1 MDPTERQVIDDLFAK
16 LRQAEQQAGPR
27 DGQAEQHIGTLLRDH
42 PAAPYYMA
50 QAIVV
55 QEHALKAAQARIEQ
69 LEREL
74 TTRPAAGAAGGGSFL
89 GGLFGGGTATGQPG
103 RVPPPPPNPQLQ
115 SLQRYGQRGP
125 WGGGVGS
132 SFLGGAMQTA
142 MGVAGGLVLG
152 NLLMSAFDGGEAMAA
167 EAVQDLG
174 NEVLPQGDPTAEDAA
189 FDDAGMGDAGDFEGE
204 I

>member
-1 MDPTERQVIDDLFAK
+1 MDQTERQVIDDLFAK
-16 LRQAEQQAGPR
+16 LRQAEQQGGAR
-27 DGQAEQHIGTLLRDH
+27 DPEAEQHIGTLLRNQ
-42 PAAPYYMA
+42 PEAPYYMA

-55 QEHALKAAQARIEQ
+55 QEHAIKAAQARIEQ

-74 TTRPAAGAAGGGSFL
+74 TTRPAGGSAGGSFL
-89 GGLFGGGTATGQPG
+89 GGLFGGGMAGGQPG

-125 WGGGVGS
+125 WGGGGGS

-152 NLLMSAFDGGEAMAA
+152 NLLMSAFDGGAA
-167 EAVQDLG
+167 IAGDAAQDLG
-174 NEVLPQGDPTAEDAA
+174 QEVLPQEEPVTADDAA
-189 FDDAGMGDAGDFEGE
+189 FADEGDMGDFGDE